1 MKRKKKILALMSG
14 VAYMIESTFE
24 VGNLIIV
31 QLPFL
36 RSVEFGSIFLR
47 SQLKE
52 FWTHLGI
59 AFKGGA

>member
-1 MKRKKKILALMSG
+1 MSG

-31 QLPFL
+31 QLPFF